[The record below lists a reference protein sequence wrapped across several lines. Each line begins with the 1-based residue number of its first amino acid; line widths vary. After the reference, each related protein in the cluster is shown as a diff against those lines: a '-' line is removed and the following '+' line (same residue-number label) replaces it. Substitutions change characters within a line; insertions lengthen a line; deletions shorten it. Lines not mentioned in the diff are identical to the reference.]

1 MHIEKTAPCLDM
13 ASGAALPLPAM
24 PLVSILLPAYNA
36 ERFLA
41 RAVASVREQTL
52 TRWELLIVDDG
63 STDGT
68 ARLMADLA
76 ATDGRIR
83 ALTAGRNTGAAAAR
97 NLALAAAQGRFIA
110 FLDADD
116 TWLPGKLEAQVQHL
130 TETGAAFGYCG
141 FWRSAGGRSRQVHV
155 PISVT
160 RKQLLRGNVIGC
172 LTAIYDSAALGR
184 VPMPNYTLSHDYA
197 LWIDLLGRGGPGVG
211 LDRPLAINHRE
222 AGSLTASRWRS
233 ACGTWEVL
241 RRHAGLSRARAVWS
255 LGNHLLRRALR
266 G

>member
-1 MHIEKTAPCLDM
+1 M
-13 ASGAALPLPAM
+13 
-24 PLVSILLPAYNA
+24 VQQ
-36 ERFLA
+36 
-41 RAVASVREQTL
+41 QTL

-68 ARLMADLA
+68 ARLMAELA

-83 ALTAGRNTGAAAAR
+83 ALSAGRNTGAAAAR

-116 TWLPGKLEAQVQHL
+116 TWLPEKLEAQVQHL

-141 FWRSAGGRSRQVHV
+141 FWRRSGARNRQVHV
-155 PISVT
+155 PASVT
-160 RKQLLRGNVIGC
+160 RAQLLQGNVIGC

-184 VPMPNYTLSHDYA
+184 VPMPDYALSHDYA
-197 LWIDLLGRGGPGVG
+197 LWIDLLGRKGQALG
-211 LDRPLAINHRE
+211 LDRPLAVNHRE
-222 AGSLTASRWRS
+222 TGSLTASRSRS

-241 RRHAGLSRARAVWS
+241 RHHAGLSRRQAAWS
-255 LGNHLLRRALR
+255 LGNHLVRRALR